1 MIPDKK
7 KENEREEDDRH
18 EYIPGVQEKSTLGG
32 AYNTGVTSDDPEEK
46 DEIEKK
52 GSLAVL
58 KPRSDSKDED
68 QKKSESSD

>member
-1 MIPDKK
+1 MLPDKK
-7 KENEREEDDRH
+7 NTKEEDGRH

-32 AYNTGVTSDDPEEK
+32 AYNTGVTSEDPEEK

-58 KPRSDSKDED
+58 KPKED
-68 QKKSESSD
+68 TGSAEK